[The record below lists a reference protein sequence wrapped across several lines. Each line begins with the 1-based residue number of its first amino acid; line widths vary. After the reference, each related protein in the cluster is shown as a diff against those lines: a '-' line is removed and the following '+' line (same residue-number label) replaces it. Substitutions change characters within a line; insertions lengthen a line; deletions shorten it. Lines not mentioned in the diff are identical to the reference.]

1 MRGATRALPK
11 RSPILVLLSPKH
23 VYLRSS
29 DGIRCISAGMIAPVT
44 SFALIPYRAPSCPLV
59 LLVIPYLF
67 ARAPVS
73 GDLFFHFM
81 YFLAIFLAA
90 NLRLP
95 ERYSV
100 VGINFFL

>member
-1 MRGATRALPK
+1 MRGETRGLPK
-11 RSPILVLLSPKH
+11 RSPISVLLSPKP
-23 VYLRSS
+23 VQLRSS

-44 SFALIPYRAPSCPLV
+44 SFALILYMALSCPLC
-59 LLVIPYLF
+59 LLVIPYLC
-67 ARAPVS
+67 ARVPVS
-73 GDLFFHFM
+73 GDLFFLFM